1 MEEQGR
7 MMTHI
12 DTILA
17 IDDSPQYLNML
28 RALLSPRYRVILG
41 LGGEE
46 GLKLAQGAQKPDLVL
61 LDVNMPGKNGYEVL
75 ANLRES
81 GIGDV
86 PVIFLTGQNRPEDE
100 ERGLEAGAADYVSK
114 PISSAILLA
123 RVRNQLEMKKV
134 RDWLKSQNAVL
145 EEEVSRR
152 MAENDLTQKA
162 AIRALAHLAEIRD
175 SDTGGHVLRTQR
187 YIERLA
193 ELLRDHPRFSQTLTQ
208 RYIDLLVRSAPLH
221 DIGKVGVPDYILLK
235 PGKLTEKE
243 WEIMKTHAKLGSDA
257 IEAAERDLD
266 RPVEFLALAK
276 EIARWHHERWDGA
289 GYPDGLAGDAIPL
302 SARMMAVADVFD
314 ALAAERVY
322 KDRMPPG
329 EARRIIA
336 EGRGSHFDPDIADVF
351 LAHFDSFMEI
361 ATRCEDQLIETP
373 PGAPRRLE
381 DYPRERAG
389 PELCDRDPR

>member
-1 MEEQGR
+1 MV
-7 MMTHI
+7 THI

-28 RALLSPRYRVILG
+28 RAVLSPRYRVLLG

-46 GLKLAQGAQKPDLVL
+46 GLRLAQGAEKPDLVL
-61 LDVNMPGKNGYEVL
+61 LDVNMPGENGYEVL
-75 ANLRES
+75 AKLRES
-81 GIGDV
+81 GCGEI
-86 PVIFLTGQNRPEDE
+86 PIIFLTGQDRPEDE

-123 RVRNQLEMKKV
+123 RVRNQLEMKRV

-162 AIRALAHLAEIRD
+162 AIRALAHLAEMRD
-175 SDTGGHVLRTQR
+175 SDTGDHVLRTQR
-187 YIERLA
+187 YIELLA
-193 ELLRDHPRFSQTLTQ
+193 DLLRDHPRFSQTLTQ

-221 DIGKVGVPDYILLK
+221 DIGKVGVPDHILRK
-235 PGKLTEKE
+235 PGKLTDEE

-257 IEAAERDLD
+257 IESAERDLD

-276 EIARWHHERWDGA
+276 EIAHWHHERWDGE
-289 GYPDGLAGDAIPL
+289 GYPDGLAGEAIPL

-322 KDRMPPG
+322 KERMPL
-329 EARRIIA
+329 EQARRIIA
-336 EGRGSHFDPDIADVF
+336 EGRGSHFDPDIVDVF
-351 LAHFDSFMEI
+351 LAQFDSFMEI
-361 ATRCEDQLIETP
+361 AMRCDDQLIETR
-373 PGAPRRLE
+373 PGALRRLNE
-381 DYPRERAG
+381 LPRDRAR
-389 PELCDRDPR
+389 PEFCDRDPR

>member
-28 RALLSPRYRVILG
+28 RALLYPRYRVLLG

-46 GLKLAQGAQKPDLVL
+46 GLKLALGAQKPDLVL

-75 ANLRES
+75 AKLRE
-81 GIGDV
+81 GGLGDI

-187 YIERLA
+187 YIELLA

-235 PGKLTEKE
+235 PGKLTENE

-276 EIARWHHERWDGA
+276 EIAHWHHERWDGA
-289 GYPDGLAGDAIPL
+289 GYPDGLAGEAIPL

-322 KDRMPPG
+322 KDRMPPE

-361 ATRCEDQLIETP
+361 GTRCEDRLIETP
-373 PGAPRRLE
+373 PGAPQRFE
-381 DYPRERAG
+381 NYPRERVG
-389 PELCDRDPR
+389 PEYCDRDPR